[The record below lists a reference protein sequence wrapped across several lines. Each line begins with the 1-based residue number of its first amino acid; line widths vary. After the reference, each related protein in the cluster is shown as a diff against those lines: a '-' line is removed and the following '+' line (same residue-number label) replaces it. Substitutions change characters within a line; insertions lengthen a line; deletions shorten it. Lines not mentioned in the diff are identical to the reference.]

1 MQRLLRLLSDPTRVR
16 ILAAVES
23 EELAVNEIADVLAMS
38 QSRISNHL
46 RLLRDAEALRDRRE
60 GTWTFYRNALPQ
72 SERAAPLWSAVRKG
86 LDKDAQL
93 RADESRRRSVL
104 ERRRRRS
111 REHFATG
118 GASPGA
124 ARDVSLESGCLREE
138 ILAALV
144 PADLQVVDAG
154 CGDGFLT
161 ELLSERFA
169 EVLAVDHS
177 PQRLAEARKRVAD
190 GRVRFEAGEI
200 EDLPLEDRSRDAVLL
215 SMVLHHVP
223 EIGAVLQE
231 AWRVLRPGGTIVIA
245 DLVPHQDES
254 MRQSMGDLR
263 LGLEADAL
271 TRELGDAGFRDA
283 RILPARDRL
292 VVGRDRTFDL
302 FLATARRAPARRR
315 ATKNKTSK

>member
-46 RLLRDAEALRDRRE
+46 RLLRDAEALSDRRE
-60 GTWTFYRNALPQ
+60 GTWTFYRNVLPQ
-72 SERAAPLWSAVRKG
+72 SDRAAPLWSAVRKG
-86 LDKDAQL
+86 LEKDSQL
-93 RADESRRRSVL
+93 RADETRRRSVL

-111 REHFATG
+111 REHFSTG
-118 GASPGA
+118 GDGSDA
-124 ARDVSLESGCLREE
+124 ARDASLESGCLREE

-144 PADLQVVDAG
+144 PADLEVVDAG

-161 ELLSERFA
+161 ELLAERFA

-177 PQRLAEARKRVAD
+177 PRRLAEARKRVAN
-190 GRVRFEAGEI
+190 GRVRFETGEI
-200 EDLPLEDRSRDAVLL
+200 EDLPLDDRSRDAVLL

-223 EIGAVLQE
+223 EIGAVLKE
-231 AWRVLRPGGTIVIA
+231 AWRVLRPGGTVVVA

-271 TRELGDAGFRDA
+271 LRALADAGFRDA

-292 VVGRDRTFDL
+292 VVGRDRAFDL
-302 FLATARRAPARRR
+302 YLATARRAPARRR
-315 ATKNKTSK
+315 AAKNKTS